1 MSIQKSHVYDVAR
14 GETIRLIL
22 MSCPE
27 GAGNYLVIGVHP
39 LIMDAT
45 GIQVFLRWLA
55 FHYTNPDSQPLVKQF
70 ATASEQR
77 RAAYA
82 AGKYIP
88 ELEYWRREFPPL
100 PRRSLSSQ

>member
-1 MSIQKSHVYDVAR
+1 MSIHKGHVYEVAR

-22 MSCPE
+22 MSRPE

-55 FHYTNPDSQPLVKQF
+55 FH
-70 ATASEQR
+70 
-77 RAAYA
+77 
-82 AGKYIP
+82 
-88 ELEYWRREFPPL
+88 
-100 PRRSLSSQ
+100 